1 MIRVVVASMA
11 VFTVAVL
18 STMAG
23 RGGGNVYV
31 PALVAAG
38 QSMHQAATTGQLV
51 LLLTAC
57 AGMLVFQK
65 HRLVDWKLALVIDPA
80 TDVMALVGNLNQLFA
95 WTTLAAAVFMMVNAG
110 LSE

>member
-1 MIRVVVASMA
+1 MRVLVASLVVFLIA
-11 VFTVAVL
+11 VP

-23 RGGGNVYV
+23 RGGGNFYV
-31 PALVAAG
+31 PALVATG
-38 QSMHQAATTGQLV
+38 QPMHQAATSGQLV

-65 HRLVDWKLALVIDPA
+65 HGLVDWKLALIIDPA
-80 TDVMALVGNLNQLFA
+80 TDVMMAN
-95 WTTLAAAVFMMVNAG
+95 AA